1 MSRIRFVRLGMVCAV
16 SVVRGSQGV
25 RVKIMNKYKVK
36 NIGDLY
42 CGNRL
47 GILSKIHLQTIF
59 AVTLGTTNI
68 GRAADV

>member
-1 MSRIRFVRLGMVCAV
+1 
-16 SVVRGSQGV
+16 
-25 RVKIMNKYKVK
+25 MNKYKVK